1 MTKVEFLKELRSKL
15 NGLPEQDIDDRIGF
29 YHEMI
34 ADRMAEGK
42 TEEEAVAEIGSVD
55 DVVRDIARET
65 PLRKIVK
72 ERCKPKRRIRG
83 WEVALII
90 LGFPLWFPLV
100 VTGFVLALVGYLLTW
115 VLVFVTY
122 SVEMGLIA
130 GIFAGLIGC
139 VLELGTGDMTSMY
152 YLGQAIACL
161 GASMLFIFACIGS
174 TKLSV
179 KISKKML
186 TGIKAA
192 LIRKG
197 N

>member
-15 NGLPEQDIDDRIGF
+15 NGLPEDDIDDRIGF

-65 PLRKIVK
+65 PFKKIVK
-72 ERCKPKRRIRG
+72 ERARTRRRARG
-83 WEVALII
+83 WEIALII

-100 VTGFVLALVGYLLTW
+100 LTGFILAFVGYLLTW
-115 VLVFVTY
+115 VLVILTY
-122 SVEMGLIA
+122 SVEIGLMGGIVTGAFGFFAEYVA
-130 GIFAGLIGC
+130 GNGANL
-139 VLELGTGDMTSMY
+139 Y
-152 YLGQAIACL
+152 YLGTAVACL
-161 GASMLFIFACIGS
+161 GASMLFIFACIGA
-174 TKLSV
+174 TKLSIS
-179 KISKKML
+179 ISKGIF
-186 TGIKAA
+186 TGIKAK